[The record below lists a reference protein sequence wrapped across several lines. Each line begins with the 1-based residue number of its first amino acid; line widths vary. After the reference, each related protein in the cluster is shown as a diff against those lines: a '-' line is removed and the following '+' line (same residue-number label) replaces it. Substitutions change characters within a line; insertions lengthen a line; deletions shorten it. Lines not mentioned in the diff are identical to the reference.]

1 MVTKIIMLP
10 KKEGNMKSLM
20 RSAVVVL
27 AGVILAASPASAKK
41 DKGGAPQIPPVVTAD
56 QAKATVTAALPKL
69 SLGKPYTKQGKQ
81 GDIKLEI
88 PLLGEGKIVG
98 RVHLNPLTGEILTKG
113 QRIQAPRLSVSPD
126 EAVKTVQAVLPKL
139 QVGAA
144 WLGKGGEWKIP
155 LLYQGAII
163 AEMSVHGQN
172 GSLLPDW
179 KASKD
184 ATMFGR

>member
-1 MVTKIIMLP
+1 
-10 KKEGNMKSLM
+10 MKSFM
-20 RSAVVVL
+20 RAAVVVL
-27 AGVILAASPASAKK
+27 A
-41 DKGGAPQIPPVVTAD
+41 
-56 QAKATVTAALPKL
+56 
-69 SLGKPYTKQGKQ
+69 
-81 GDIKLEI
+81 
-88 PLLGEGKIVG
+88 
-98 RVHLNPLTGEILTKG
+98 
-113 QRIQAPRLSVSPD
+113 
-126 EAVKTVQAVLPKL
+126 
-139 QVGAA
+139 GAA